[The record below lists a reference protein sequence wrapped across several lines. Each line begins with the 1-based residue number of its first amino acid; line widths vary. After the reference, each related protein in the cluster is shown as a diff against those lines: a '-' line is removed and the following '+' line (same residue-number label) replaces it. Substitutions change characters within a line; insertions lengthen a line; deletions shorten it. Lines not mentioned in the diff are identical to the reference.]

1 MQYHFIQGRFVFIK
15 MRYICG
21 EELGGFT
28 RSEQTL
34 RRTAS
39 AAHCTTARRQGRQH
53 EMQFMRV
60 ASVSYSLLSRE
71 RESVAVQA
79 SLGQKIRSGDMSE
92 IVEEGG
98 RIGLYWTI
106 QCGIETVCSS
116 RQAEIL

>member
-1 MQYHFIQGRFVFIK
+1 MARNWAALHGASKRCDEQHLQLTAPLPADK
-15 MRYICG
+15 AANMKCNLCG
-21 EELGGFT
+21 SLAFHI
-28 RSEQTL
+28 RSSQ
-34 RRTAS
+34 
-39 AAHCTTARRQGRQH
+39 
-53 EMQFMRV
+53 
-60 ASVSYSLLSRE
+60 E

-79 SLGQKIRSGDMSE
+79 SLGRKIRSGDRSE